1 MCFQQE
7 LKKIAI
13 VQLWHFVLYYAG
25 IIFKVLL
32 RKVKVKPFHEVLEGE

>member
-1 MCFQQE
+1 MFFQQE
-7 LKKIAI
+7 LKKKKIAG

-32 RKVKVKPFHEVLEGE
+32 RKVKVNFSL